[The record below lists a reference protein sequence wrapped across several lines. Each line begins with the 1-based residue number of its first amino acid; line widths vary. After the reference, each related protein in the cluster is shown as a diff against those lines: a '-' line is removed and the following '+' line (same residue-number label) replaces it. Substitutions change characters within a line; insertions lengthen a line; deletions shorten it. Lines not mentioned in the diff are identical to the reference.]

1 MTPSD
6 TVHFIRDRF
15 TWQSYIMLAYY
26 AYLQA
31 SLGPL
36 MPFLKK
42 ELDLNYTV
50 AGFHFSAF
58 ALGMITAGSMADRI
72 AARWGR
78 WRVFWAGGGGM
89 AVSAVAFTLVSTA
102 VVTITCVFMMG
113 FWGSFLLIMIQS
125 ALADHHGDKRATAL
139 IESNVTASISAGLAP
154 LLIGTFQR
162 HAIGWRAALVLG
174 AFVWGIMV
182 IIFHRVTIPDGRA
195 VTANDDERG
204 NGLPRLFWSYWLVL
218 FLVVSIEWSI
228 GFWGADFLEK
238 NTVLNST
245 NAATIMSIYF
255 VAIVTSRML
264 GSRLTRLISIESLL
278 LLSIGLTI
286 AGFWGFWLASSLPLT
301 LGGLFVSGL
310 GVANLFPL
318 TLSIAIGV
326 VGPHQSDTASG
337 RISLGS
343 GLAILIVPQLLGNL
357 ADKTGIHAAY
367 GVVALLL
374 LVAFAVTAWT
384 NRMNRRAA

>member
-6 TVHFIRDRF
+6 NVNFIRDRF
-15 TWQSYIMLAYY
+15 TWQSYIMLAYF

-31 SLGPL
+31 TLGPL

-58 ALGMITAGSMADRI
+58 ALGMIMAGSMADRI

-78 WRVFWAGGGGM
+78 WRVFWVGGGGM
-89 AVSAVAFTLVSTA
+89 AVSAVAFALGSQA

-113 FWGSFLLIMIQS
+113 FWGSFLLVMIQS
-125 ALADHHGDKRATAL
+125 SLADHHGDKRATAL

-182 IIFHRVTIPDGRA
+182 IIFHRETIPDGRA
-195 VTANDDERG
+195 VTANDAEHG
-204 NGLPRLFWSYWLVL
+204 NGLPRIFWSYWLVL

-228 GFWGADFLEK
+228 GFWGTDFLEK
-238 NTVLNST
+238 NTALNST

-255 VAIVTSRML
+255 IAIVAGRML
-264 GSRLTRLISIESLL
+264 GSRLTRLISIETLL

-286 AGFWGFWLASSLPLT
+286 VGFCGFWLASSLLLT
-301 LGGLFVSGL
+301 LAGLFVSGL
-310 GVANLFPL
+310 GIANLFPL

-326 VGPHQSDTASG
+326 VGSHQSD
-337 RISLGS
+337 
-343 GLAILIVPQLLGNL
+343 GNGQSQR
-357 ADKTGIHAAY
+357 KQIGNT
-367 GVVALLL
+367 
-374 LVAFAVTAWT
+374 
-384 NRMNRRAA
+384 